1 MKKKLEDFFS
11 HHLLRPGCIS
21 EDDLQE
27 LILTI
32 ESEYQSWFLST
43 IIQEI
48 EDIMAIDPSLSVREI
63 LEVAAERIVQN
74 LAADAATIRIIDPQ
88 SLKLTS
94 FGGYG
99 VPDFDRLSTIPV
111 KNTISGLVVQEQRSI
126 AVPSILKDP
135 LYQNKDI
142 ARSWGFQS
150 LLAVPLF
157 MPFPKPS
164 GNNLLG
170 SLQIYYKED
179 DREFDKLEII
189 HAELLARRI
198 SFVLAKKKILDLEE
212 LNRRKE
218 TIVNKIFVKLSR
230 REGIKLKDLFVLL
243 IPEIKELLEVQ
254 SCSLFTFSDD
264 LQFINLEAAYPQD
277 ACYHEADHSFT
288 VAHHP
293 YFKEAA
299 NETRNFSDTDT
310 ERITQSYILIKDP
323 ARSPLLG
330 SPLREFAAAHHIHS
344 ILIVPLSVD
353 GKVRHLL
360 AFNATNQQ
368 LSFTDE
374 EIELL
379 TFLGKEIMKASRL
392 EFFGDVLHDIKNPAI
407 AVAGFANRARKLLES
422 EDLEQERPR
431 LKKYLDIMASEA
443 ARMQDLAQAMAGE
456 GRETVADLSEIAG
469 VRCSIIEEVVH
480 ESKFKNVT
488 VQPPRLEPGILVS
501 CSRFALERV
510 RDNLLSNAVRAVAE
524 QGGGTVA
531 LHTCRCNDMA
541 QLVIENS
548 GEIPSERL
556 KEMEQGAVKGR
567 GLNIINRFVH
577 TNHGNMKIEAKN
589 GLTRFVIMLPFAVAA
604 EQAENS

>member
-99 VPDFDRLSTIPV
+99 VPDFDRLSSIPV

-277 ACYHEADHSFT
+277 ACYHEADRSFT

-293 YFKEAA
+293 YFKVAA
-299 NETRNFSDTDT
+299 DETKTFSDTDT

-323 ARSPLLG
+323 ARSPLLSG
-330 SPLREFAAAHHIHS
+330 QLQEFTAAQNIHS

-360 AFNATNQQ
+360 AFNATNQKT
-368 LSFTDE
+368 SFTDE

-407 AVAGFANRARKLLES
+407 AVAGFADRARKLLDS
-422 EDLEQERPR
+422 EDLELVRPR
-431 LKKYLDIMASEA
+431 LKQYLDIMASEA

-456 GRETVADLSEIAG
+456 GRETVVNLSDIAAM
-469 VRCSIIEEVVH
+469 RCSIIEEVVH

-488 VQPPRLEPGILVS
+488 VQPPQLEEDLQVS

-510 RDNLLSNAVRAVAE
+510 LDNLLSNAVRAVAE

-531 LHTCRCNDMA
+531 LHTCRCNGMA
-541 QLVIENS
+541 RLVIENS
-548 GEIPSERL
+548 GEIPPERL
-556 KEMEQGAVKGR
+556 KQMEQGAVKGR

-604 EQAENS
+604 AEQGG

>member
-99 VPDFDRLSTIPV
+99 VPDVDRLSTIPV

-293 YFKEAA
+293 YFKVAA
-299 NETRNFSDTDT
+299 DEVKTFNDTDT

-323 ARSPLLG
+323 ARSPLLSG
-330 SPLREFAAAHHIHS
+330 QLQEFTAAQNIHS

-360 AFNATNQQ
+360 AFNATNQKT
-368 LSFTDE
+368 SFTDE

-407 AVAGFANRARKLLES
+407 AVAGFADRARKLLDS
-422 EDLEQERPR
+422 EDLEQVRPR
-431 LKKYLDIMASEA
+431 LKQYLDIMASEA

-456 GRETVADLSEIAG
+456 GRETVVNLSDIAAM
-469 VRCSIIEEVVH
+469 RCSIIEEVVH

-488 VQPPRLEPGILVS
+488 VQPPQLEEDLQVS

-510 RDNLLSNAVRAVAE
+510 LDNLLSNAVRAVAE

-531 LHTCRCNDMA
+531 LYACRCNGMA
-541 QLVIENS
+541 RLVIENS
-548 GEIPSERL
+548 GEIPPERL
-556 KEMEQGAVKGR
+556 KQMEQGAVKGR

-577 TNHGNMKIEAKN
+577 TNHGNMKIEVKN

-604 EQAENS
+604 AEQGE

>member
-99 VPDFDRLSTIPV
+99 VPDFDRLSSIPV

-293 YFKEAA
+293 YFKVAA
-299 NETRNFSDTDT
+299 DETKAFSDTDT

-323 ARSPLLG
+323 ARSPLLSG
-330 SPLREFAAAHHIHS
+330 QLQEFTAAQNIHS

-360 AFNATNQQ
+360 AFNATNQKT
-368 LSFTDE
+368 SFTDE

-379 TFLGKEIMKASRL
+379 TFLGKEILKASRL

-407 AVAGFANRARKLLES
+407 AVAGFANRARKLLDKD
-422 EDLEQERPR
+422 DLEQERP
-431 LKKYLDIMASEA
+431 
-443 ARMQDLAQAMAGE
+443 
-456 GRETVADLSEIAG
+456 
-469 VRCSIIEEVVH
+469 EVVH

-488 VQPPRLEPGILVS
+488 VQPPQLEEDLQVS

-510 RDNLLSNAVRAVAE
+510 LDNLLSNAVRAVAE

-531 LHTCRCNDMA
+531 LHTCRCNGMA
-541 QLVIENS
+541 RLVIENS

-556 KEMEQGAVKGR
+556 KQMEQGAVKGR

-577 TNHGNMKIEAKN
+577 TNHGNMKIEVKN

-604 EQAENS
+604 AEQGG

>member
-11 HHLLRPGCIS
+11 HHLLRPGSIS
-21 EDDLQE
+21 EEDLQE
-27 LILTI
+27 LITTI
-32 ESEYQSWFLST
+32 EAEYQSWFLST

-48 EDIMAIDPSLSVREI
+48 EEIMAIDPSLSMKEI
-63 LEVAAERIVQN
+63 LEIGAERIVQN
-74 LAADAATIRIIDPQ
+74 LAADAATIRLIDPQ
-88 SLKLTS
+88 SLRLTS
-94 FGGYG
+94 FGSYG
-99 VPDFDRLSTIPV
+99 VADFDRLASIPV
-111 KNTISGLVVQEQRSI
+111 KNTISGLVVEEQRSI

-142 ARSWGFQS
+142 VQAWGFHS

-157 MPFPKPS
+157 QPFPKPS
-164 GNNLLG
+164 GGNLLG
-170 SLQIYYKED
+170 SLQIYYRED
-179 DREFDKLEII
+179 DRHFDKLEII

-230 REGIKLKDLFVLL
+230 REGIKLRDLFVLL

-254 SCSLFTFSDD
+254 SCSLFTFSEDC
-264 LQFINLEAAYPQD
+264 QFINLEAAYPQD

-293 YFKEAA
+293 YFQEAVR
-299 NETRNFSDTDT
+299 EDKQLRDTGT
-310 ERITQSYILIKDP
+310 ERVAQSYILIKDP
-323 ARSPLLG
+323 PRSPLLSG
-330 SPLREFAAAHHIHS
+330 QLQEFTAAHHIHS

-360 AFNATNQQ
+360 SFNATNQKT
-368 LSFTDE
+368 SFSDE

-407 AVAGFANRARKLLES
+407 AVAGFASRARKLLDREN
-422 EDLEQERPR
+422 LEEVRPR
-431 LKKYLDIMASEA
+431 LRQYLDIMASEA
-443 ARMQDLAQAMAGE
+443 ARMQDLAQAMSGE
-456 GRETVADLSEIAG
+456 GRETVVDLSAVAA
-469 VRCSIIEEVVH
+469 VRCSIIEEVVQ
-480 ESKFKNVT
+480 ESKLKNVT
-488 VQPPRLEPGILVS
+488 VLPPQLEVGLLVF

-510 RDNLLSNAVRAVAE
+510 LDNLLSNAVRAVADR
-524 QGGGTVA
+524 GGGQV
-531 LHTCRCNDMA
+531 LLRTCHCNGMA
-541 QLVIENS
+541 RLVIENS
-548 GEIPSERL
+548 GEIPPERL
-556 KEMEQGAVKGR
+556 NQMKQGAVKGR

-577 TNHGNMKIEAKN
+577 TNHGNMEIEVRD
-589 GLTRFVIMLPFAVAA
+589 GMTRFAIMLPFAAA
-604 EQAENS
+604 GEEPGE